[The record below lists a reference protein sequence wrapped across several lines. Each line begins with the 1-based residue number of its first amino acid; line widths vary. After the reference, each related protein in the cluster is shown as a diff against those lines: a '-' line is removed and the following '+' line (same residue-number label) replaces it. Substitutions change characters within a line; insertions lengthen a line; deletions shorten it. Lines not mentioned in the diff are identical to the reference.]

1 LIWCWIFTISMYLF
15 VYYLMSDRYF
25 ICSNMQRWKHTRYA
39 NIQKVFWLN
48 TRHTHTHRER
58 ERLDCFLFNDRERG
72 QLSKMLH
79 LCLCREFSVH
89 YIWITNSVVSRGVR
103 IPQFCHFLFGVLS
116 TIVGFY
122 QFFFWPIYCFSFDV
136 WLLITFLYLQTFFT
150 FPIYLTQ
157 RSNSTSIVTIL
168 VFILLWLARNIKGR
182 AKAGWLETGIM
193 C

>member
-1 LIWCWIFTISMYLF
+1 MPWRRWRIEINAMQNLRLTTPPPLI
-15 VYYLMSDRYF
+15 YYHLLPLS
-25 ICSNMQRWKHTRYA
+25 
-39 NIQKVFWLN
+39 
-48 TRHTHTHRER
+48 HTHTHTERER

-168 VFILLWLARNIKGR
+168 VVKFTLSCWEQVTFTWDVGYFCCVIDQRLVRYL
-182 AKAGWLETGIM
+182 
-193 C
+193 

>member
-1 LIWCWIFTISMYLF
+1 MPWRRWRIEINAMQNLRLTTPPPLI
-15 VYYLMSDRYF
+15 YYHLLPLS
-25 ICSNMQRWKHTRYA
+25 
-39 NIQKVFWLN
+39 
-48 TRHTHTHRER
+48 HTHTHTERERERER

-168 VFILLWLARNIKGR
+168 VVKFTLSCWEQVTFTWDVGYFCCVIDQRLVRYL
-182 AKAGWLETGIM
+182 
-193 C
+193 